1 MYVGLGQSSET
12 GYAVD
17 QIPTDD
23 GPNLESLANLYNDA
37 ANSIRASGGS
47 HVVVQSITDLGPY
60 GGSELIN
67 VRFSDGTG
75 GQKLLSDFVDEIR
88 GMEQNTEMIAANT
101 PAQQAA
107 LQQAGVVA
115 LPPIIVTPIIV
126 PLPVSAPT
134 PAPDLVSVA
143 SPASVAS
150 GVDQLPAS
158 ATPPGP
164 TNVPDSYGQTFAEA
178 QAEAQQG
185 ESPVFVWNGQY
196 YNTATGAGGIGGSP
210 VTQGAGSNWLLIG
223 AIAVGAWILLGGR
236 K

>member
-60 GGSELIN
+60 GGSELIS

-88 GMEQNTEMIAANT
+88 GLEQNTEMIAANT

-126 PLPVSAPT
+126 PLPVLA
-134 PAPDLVSVA
+134 PAPITDIVGVA

-150 GVDQLPAS
+150 GVDQLP
-158 ATPPGP
+158 TGVTPGP
-164 TNVPDSYGQTFAEA
+164 QNVPDSYGQTFADA
-178 QAEAQQG
+178 QTEAQQG
-185 ESPVFVWNGQY
+185 GSQVFLWNGQY
-196 YNTATGAGGIGGSP
+196 YNTATGAGGSGGAP
-210 VTQGAGSNWLLIG
+210 VTQGVGTNWALIG
-223 AIAVGAWILLGGR
+223 AIAVGVWILFGSKR
-236 K
+236 